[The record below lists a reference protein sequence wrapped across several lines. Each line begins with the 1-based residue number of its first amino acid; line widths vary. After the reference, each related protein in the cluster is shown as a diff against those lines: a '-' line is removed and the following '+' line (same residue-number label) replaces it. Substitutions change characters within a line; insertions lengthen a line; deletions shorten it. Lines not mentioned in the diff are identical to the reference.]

1 MTNADVA
8 RRAKLGEAPADLRS
22 ACYIDLHR
30 IRYGPALEIQ
40 RTAHDERVRDER
52 PDTFFVCEH
61 DPVITMGKSG
71 KQQNLLVS
79 KDELVRRGV
88 DYFEVERGGDLTY
101 HGPGQLVGYPIFKL
115 GRLREVQGF
124 VRKME
129 AALIEA
135 MAAFGVEGEQ
145 RKDHAGVFVR
155 GAKIAS
161 IGAAVRQGV
170 TLHGFALEVCTDLTY
185 FRLINPCGMPGI
197 ETTSVSREAG
207 RDVSLDE
214 IKPLVRAAFEKAYG
228 ITFVEAVTS

>member
-1 MTNADVA
+1 MNVTFED
-8 RRAKLGEAPADLRS
+8 LG
-22 ACYIDLHR
+22 R
-30 IRYGPALEIQ
+30 IRYGPALDLQ
-40 RTAHDERVRDER
+40 RRAHDERVRDER
-52 PDTFFVCEH
+52 PDAFFFCEH
-61 DPVITMGKSG
+61 EPVITMGKSG
-71 KQQNLLVS
+71 KNQNLLVS
-79 KDELVRRGV
+79 RDELARRNV

-135 MAAFGVEGEQ
+135 IGAFGIAGEQ

-161 IGAAVRQGV
+161 IGAAVRSGV
-170 TLHGFALEVCTDLTY
+170 TLHGFALEVSTDLDY
-185 FRLINPCGMPGI
+185 YRLINPCGMPGV
-197 ETTSVSREAG
+197 ETTTVSREAG

-214 IKPLVRAAFEKAYG
+214 IKPFVRAGLEKAYAVR
-228 ITFVEAVTS
+228 FVEEVAL

>member
-1 MTNADVA
+1 MNAILED
-8 RRAKLGEAPADLRS
+8 LG
-22 ACYIDLHR
+22 R

-40 RTAHDERVRDER
+40 RRAHGERVRDER
-52 PDTFFVCEH
+52 PDTFFFCEH
-61 DPVITMGKSG
+61 EPVITMGKSG
-71 KQQNLLVS
+71 KNQNLLVS
-79 KDELVRRGV
+79 RDELARRGV

-129 AALIEA
+129 AAIIEA
-135 MAAFGVEGEQ
+135 IGAFGVTGEQ

-161 IGAAVRQGV
+161 IGAAVRSGV
-170 TLHGFALEVCTDLTY
+170 TLHGFALEVCTDLGY
-185 FRLINPCGMPGI
+185 YRLINPCGMPDV

-207 RDVSLDE
+207 RDISLAD
-214 IKPLVRAAFEKAYG
+214 IKPHVRAALEKAYSV
-228 ITFVEAVTS
+228 TFVEQVAS

>member
-1 MTNADVA
+1 MNAILED
-8 RRAKLGEAPADLRS
+8 LG
-22 ACYIDLHR
+22 R

-40 RTAHDERVRDER
+40 RAAHGERVRDER
-52 PDTFFVCEH
+52 PDTFFFCEH

-71 KQQNLLVS
+71 KTHNLLVS
-79 KDELVRRGV
+79 REELARRGV

-129 AALIEA
+129 AAIIEA
-135 MAAFGVEGEQ
+135 IGAFGVAGEQ

-161 IGAAVRQGV
+161 IGAAVRSGV
-170 TLHGFALEVCTDLTY
+170 TLHGFALEVCTDLGY
-185 FRLINPCGMPGI
+185 YRLINPCGMPDV
-197 ETTSVSREAG
+197 ETTTVSREAG
-207 RDVSLDE
+207 RDVSLEE
-214 IKPLVRAAFEKAYG
+214 IKPHMRAALERAYAV
-228 ITFVEAVTS
+228 TFVEQVAS